1 MNLVVDKGN
10 THVKLVWFDQ
20 GSIVESL
27 RYLSTD
33 QMNLVMALNKRPA
46 DKAILCSVGSTVP
59 EFPQH
64 LLHRLR
70 KLIVL
75 DHHTP
80 LPFRIGYKTPETLGY
95 DRIAA
100 CAGAY
105 CLFPS
110 ANVLVMDLGT
120 AITIDFINKK
130 GEYLGGNIS
139 PGMYTR
145 FKALNE
151 HTANLPLVEADSD
164 FPRFG
169 EDTRS
174 AIAAGVQQGII
185 YELEGYMRVFSAKY
199 PDCRFII
206 TGGDAGFFASEFKK
220 SIFAFPELVATGLN
234 YILEFNTT
242 GMNT

>member
-10 THVKLVWFDQ
+10 TQVKLVWFDQ
-20 GSIVESL
+20 GNIVESFRL
-27 RYLSTD
+27 ISSE
-33 QMNLVMALNKRPA
+33 QMNLNMALDKRPV
-46 DKAILCSVGSTVP
+46 DKAIICSVGDTIPGFS
-59 EFPQH
+59 PQ
-64 LLHRLR
+64 LSHRLK

-80 LPFRIGYKTPETLGY
+80 LPFQIDYKTPETLGY

-100 CAGAY
+100 CAGAF

-120 AITIDFINKK
+120 AITVDFINAK
-130 GEYLGGNIS
+130 GEYVGGNIS
-139 PGMYTR
+139 PGLYTR
-145 FKALNE
+145 FKSLNE
-151 HTANLPLVEADSD
+151 HTANLPLIEADKS

-169 EDTRS
+169 EDTHS

-185 YELEGYMRVFSAKY
+185 YELEGYIRDFSARF

-206 TGGDAGFFASEFKK
+206 TGGDASFFVSEFKK
-220 SIFAFPELVATGLN
+220 PIFAIPELVVTGLN

-242 GMNT
+242 